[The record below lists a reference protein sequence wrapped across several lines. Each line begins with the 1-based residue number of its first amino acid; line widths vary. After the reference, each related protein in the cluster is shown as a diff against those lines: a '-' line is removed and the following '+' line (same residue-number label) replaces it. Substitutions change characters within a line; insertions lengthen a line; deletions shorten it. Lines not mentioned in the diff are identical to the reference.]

1 MNQMTLLMRRL
12 ISVVIFLMVFLKA
25 QGQAYPDLL
34 SNEVKFN
41 MGLFLATTTLEGS
54 YEYFLTPDTSLGA
67 TVYFDNDKTDFNG
80 DFGIG
85 PNFRAYFGYG
95 PSSGFFAEAF
105 ALYYRGEN
113 ELDIDFQGVARQRYN
128 TFALGLGIGHKWVTR
143 SHRVSFE
150 LNGGFGRNV
159 NPESFQDIF
168 MYRLGASIGFRF

>member
-1 MNQMTLLMRRL
+1 MRTL
-12 ISVVIFLMVFLKA
+12 ISFVIVLLAFTKVY
-25 QGQAYPDLL
+25 GQAYPDIL
-34 SNEVKFN
+34 SNELKFN
-41 MGLFLATTTLEGS
+41 MGLFLATTTVEGS
-54 YEYFLTPDTSLGA
+54 YEYFLTPDTSIGA

-95 PSSGFFAEAF
+95 PNSGFFAEAF
-105 ALYYRGEN
+105 ALYYQGES
-113 ELDIDFQGVARQRYN
+113 ELDIDFQGFTRQQYN

-143 SHRVSFE
+143 SQRVSFE

-159 NPESFQDIF
+159 NPESFQDSF